1 MFEKILCANDGS
13 EGAQKAFNAALEL
26 AIVLKADLHMVSV
39 EEKLP
44 RYPATVDEF
53 KGEKE
58 RQDEYFAEVVEQCR
72 VRAAFKG
79 KTLQSSVIFGHEV
92 KAIVE
97 FAREGNFD
105 LLVVGFTGHSKIYD
119 HIWGRT
125 SQNLTRLAPCT
136 VLVVK

>member
-13 EGAQKAFNAALEL
+13 EGAQRAFNTALEL

-44 RYPATVDEF
+44 RYPTDVEEF
-53 KGEKE
+53 RGEKE
-58 RQDEYFAEVVEQCR
+58 KQDEYFEQVVEQCK

-79 KTLQSSVIFGHEV
+79 KTLHSSVIMGHEV
-92 KAIVE
+92 KAIIE
-97 FAREGNFD
+97 FAREGGFD

-119 HIWGRT
+119 HIWGGT
-125 SQNLTRLAPCT
+125 SQNLTRLTPCT